1 VWTEYKH
8 YKVIRGLQMKKEVI
22 LFTAALL
29 CGCLLAGCQ
38 KSKADQLNSDT
49 VTLKGG
55 QIKAESTNENNE
67 EKEIETKSLKI
78 NSSSVSDAGITQA
91 VISLDEKRIIPDQSF
106 DVELNDWGDVKFI
119 SYSHKA
125 GADFEDVSFCL
136 MKDNKVIYS
145 FPYYGENN
153 KTDTYAGLFDSV
165 ESVGFRDV
173 NNDNLKDIIVIINY
187 ITGAGPQGMVPRP
200 RARIFLADKKEFLL
214 AKDLIEDITED
225 IDEKDITIDNI
236 CKYLN
241 NR

>member
-1 VWTEYKH
+1 
-8 YKVIRGLQMKKEVI
+8 MKKEVI

-29 CGCLLAGCQ
+29 CSCLLAGCQ
-38 KSKADQLNSDT
+38 KSKADQMKPDT
-49 VTLKGG
+49 VT
-55 QIKAESTNENNE
+55 ESPNENNE

-91 VISLDEKRIIPDQSF
+91 EISLDEKRIIPDQSF

-119 SYSHKA
+119 SYGPEA
-125 GADFEDVSFCL
+125 GADFADVSFCL
-136 MKDNKVIYS
+136 MKGNKVTYS

-187 ITGAGPQGMVPRP
+187 ITGAGPQGMIPRP
-200 RARIFLADKKEFLL
+200 RARIFLADKKEFHL

>member
-1 VWTEYKH
+1 MLVYK
-8 YKVIRGLQMKKEVI
+8 
-22 LFTAALL
+22 F
-29 CGCLLAGCQ
+29 
-38 KSKADQLNSDT
+38 
-49 VTLKGG
+49 
-55 QIKAESTNENNE
+55 
-67 EKEIETKSLKI
+67 
-78 NSSSVSDAGITQA
+78 
-91 VISLDEKRIIPDQSF
+91 
-106 DVELNDWGDVKFI
+106 
-119 SYSHKA
+119 
-125 GADFEDVSFCL
+125 
-136 MKDNKVIYS
+136 IYS

>member
-1 VWTEYKH
+1 
-8 YKVIRGLQMKKEVI
+8 MKKEVI

-29 CGCLLAGCQ
+29 CSCLLVGCQ

-78 NSSSVSDAGITQA
+78 NLSSVSDTGITQA

-119 SYSHKA
+119 SYSPKA